1 MVFDGILSGMRLT
14 GICGWMVSGG
24 LVLAQRGGPPAPVA
38 PPPPG
43 DAANGKAIFEGKGQC
58 AHCHRIHGNGSHYGP
73 DLSEIGSRRP
83 DQLQTS
89 ILDPDAEILPA
100 NRTYRVMDN
109 NGAVTVGR
117 LLNLDTFTVQLID
130 EKERLVSFEKS
141 NLSQYGFV
149 EKSPMPSYK
158 DKLTEQEVADLVNYL
173 YSLKPPPGAGRGGRG
188 PQ

>member
-1 MVFDGILSGMRLT
+1 MRIASCLYLVLSGTLM
-14 GICGWMVSGG
+14 
-24 LVLAQRGGPPAPVA
+24 AQRGGPPAPVA

-43 DAANGKAIFEGKGQC
+43 DAVNGKAIFEGKGQC
-58 AHCHRIHGNGSHYGP
+58 ANCHRINGSGSRYGP
-73 DLSEIGSRRP
+73 DLSEIGARRP

-89 ILDPDAEILPA
+89 IFDPDAEILPA
-100 NRTYRVMDN
+100 NRTYRVVEKSGD
-109 NGAVTVGR
+109 VTVGR
-117 LLNLDTFTVQLID
+117 LLNLDTFTVQLMD
-130 EKERLVSFEKS
+130 EKQRLVSFEKS
-141 NLSQYGFV
+141 NLREYGFV

>member
-1 MVFDGILSGMRLT
+1 MRLASCLYLILSGTL
-14 GICGWMVSGG
+14 
-24 LVLAQRGGPPAPVA
+24 LAQRGAPPAPVA

-58 AHCHRIHGNGSHYGP
+58 TNCHRIQGKGSHYGP

-100 NRTYRVMDN
+100 NRTYRVIDK

-117 LLNLDTFTVQLID
+117 LLNLDTFTVQLMD

-141 NLSQYGFV
+141 NLREFGFV

-173 YSLKPPPGAGRGGRG
+173 YSLKPPPSAGRGGRG

>member
-1 MVFDGILSGMRLT
+1 MRLASCLYLILSGTLM
-14 GICGWMVSGG
+14 
-24 LVLAQRGGPPAPVA
+24 AQRGGPPAPVS

-43 DAANGKAIFEGKGQC
+43 DAANGKTIFEGKGQC
-58 AHCHRIHGNGSHYGP
+58 TNCHRIQGKGSHYGP

-100 NRTYRVMDN
+100 NRTYRVIDKD
-109 NGAVTVGR
+109 GAVTVGR
-117 LLNLDTFTVQLID
+117 LLNLDTFTVQLMD

-141 NLSQYGFV
+141 NLREFGFV

-173 YSLKPPPGAGRGGRG
+173 YSLKPPPSAGRGGRG

>member
-1 MVFDGILSGMRLT
+1 MRFSAIYVLFLS
-14 GICGWMVSGG
+14 G

-58 AHCHRIHGNGSHYGP
+58 ANCHRIHGNGSRYGP
-73 DLSEIGSRRP
+73 DLSEIGARRP
-83 DQLQTS
+83 DQLQAS

-100 NRTYRVMDN
+100 NRTYRVVER

-117 LLNLDTFTVQLID
+117 LLNLDTFTVQLMD
-130 EKERLVSFEKS
+130 EKERLLSFEKS
-141 NLSQYGFV
+141 NLREYGFV

-158 DKLTEQEVADLVNYL
+158 VKLTEQEVADLVNYL

-188 PQ
+188 AQ